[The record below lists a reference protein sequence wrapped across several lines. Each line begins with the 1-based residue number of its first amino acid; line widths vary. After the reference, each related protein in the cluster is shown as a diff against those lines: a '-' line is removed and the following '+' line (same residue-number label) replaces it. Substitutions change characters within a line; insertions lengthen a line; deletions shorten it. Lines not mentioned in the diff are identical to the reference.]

1 MSTSNLSFKDLAIP
15 HFAAVFSHIDEVMN
29 EHGVPYYLIGAT
41 AIAIEFLESDRKAP
55 RGTRDIDFAMMVPS
69 IKVHESIVASL
80 LERGFRKA
88 KVPWTLYYETENIA
102 IDLLPFGEI
111 EENDTVDFNKRY
123 SDLHVLG
130 FKEVLEDAKP
140 ITIEEK
146 VAKVPSLEGMVLLKL
161 IAYSDRPEEREN
173 DTDDILR
180 IIEIYYDKEWEQITE
195 SHFDLLAVE
204 ELDELKVAAEVLGRN
219 TRVHLSK
226 NKKLEERILSIVN
239 TELDSKEESR
249 LVIEW
254 AQKLEKDTDY
264 IKELITGF
272 RNGILYQN

>member
-1 MSTSNLSFKDLAIP
+1 MSISNLSFKDLATP
-15 HFAAVFSHIDEVMN
+15 HFAEVFNHIDEVMN

-41 AIAIEFLESDRKAP
+41 AIAIEFLESGRKAP
-55 RGTRDIDFAMMVPS
+55 RGTRDIDFAIMVPS
-69 IKVHESIVASL
+69 LKVHEDIVASL
-80 LERGFRKA
+80 AKRGFRKA
-88 KVPWTLYYETENIA
+88 KAPWTLYFEAQNIV

-111 EENDTVDFNKRY
+111 EENDTVDFNERY

-130 FKEVLEDAKP
+130 FKEVLESAKS

-146 VAKVPSLEGMVLLKL
+146 VTKIPSLEGMVLLKL

-173 DTDDILR
+173 DIDDILR
-180 IIEIYYDKEWEQITE
+180 IIEIYYDKEWEQITA
-195 SHFDLLAVE
+195 SHFDLLDVE

-219 TRVHLSK
+219 SKVHLSK

-239 TELDSKEESR
+239 TELDSKKDSR

-254 AQKLEKDTDY
+254 AQKLETDISY
-264 IKELITGF
+264 IKALITGF
-272 RNGILYQN
+272 KKGILFKE